1 MTTVINAVPSNVVEV
16 LGSNNSI
23 LAVVVVAVILG
34 LSMNALGDKAAT
46 IKSLLQN
53 LNDIVQVYMDFLIN
67 KVSPI
72 AIFCML
78 ARTFATYGTEYIRPT
93 LTFMI
98 ATIFISLALV
108 VTIYPIG
115 IFLLTGLNPF
125 KFAKK
130 IFKVGMFAAATQ
142 SSAATLPLNRK
153 TCMEELGCSKEISS
167 FVLPMGMTIN
177 MNGTTAMHMVAI
189 TFIATAAG
197 INITPTQLITAASPT
212 QKVGG
217 TASSK
222 LPKVTHAVKMESL
235 LDAFSFDELR
245 DFDRRVREA
254 GVEPE
259 YVVEIKIDGLSCSL
273 EYENGQLVRASTR
286 GDGVVGEDV
295 TANVRAIRSIPKTL
309 KDAPEFLEVRGEVYM
324 PHEAFQH
331 LCAEQ
336 ELQGAAPFKN
346 PRNAAA
352 GSLRQKDARIT
363 GSRGL
368 SIFVFNV
375 QQIRGKTLTKH
386 SESLDYLKSLGLPV
400 SPRYHVVH
408 DIEDAI
414 AEIENIGQ
422 NRSKLDFD
430 MDGAVIK
437 VNDFAQ
443 RELMGSTNKFPR
455 WAIAF
460 KYPPEVKETTLRS
473 IEVAVGRTGVLTPTA
488 CFDPV
493 FLAGTTVARATLHNE
508 DFIRQFGLCIGDT
521 IQVRKAGDIIPEV
534 IGVTHHAEGAEPYT
548 MPTVCPSCGA
558 PVVHLEDEA
567 ALRCVNPECPA
578 QALRNIIHFA
588 SRDAMDIEGLG
599 EAVATQLV
607 EKELVHSAADIYTL
621 TREQLL
627 ELDKFK
633 EKSADNLLQ
642 AITASKQNN
651 LDKLLFGFGIRNIG
665 DKAAALLAEHFG
677 TLQAIRE
684 ATAEQISQIDGFGG
698 VMAQSV
704 VEFFAKEGTTDLVH
718 RLADAGVNMQWKGEP
733 KGDKLAGKT
742 LVVTGTLETLSRNE
756 AEALIVKNGGKAS
769 GSVSKKTAYV
779 VAGAAAGSKLT
790 KAQAL
795 GVPVLTEQEFL
806 AMLQDA
812 PAEQET
818 T

>member
-1 MTTVINAVPSNVVEV
+1 LELEQAKKRVEELRTVIEK
-16 LGSNNSI
+16 NNR
-23 LAVVVVAVILG
+23 LYYDQDAPELEDFEYD
-34 LSMNALGDKAAT
+34 ALTRELKELEA
-46 IKSLLQN
+46 Q
-53 LNDIVQVYMDFLIN
+53 F
-67 KVSPI
+67 P
-72 AIFCML
+72 
-78 ARTFATYGTEYIRPT
+78 E
-93 LTFMI
+93 
-98 ATIFISLALV
+98 LV
-108 VTIYPIG
+108 
-115 IFLLTGLNPF
+115 
-125 KFAKK
+125 
-130 IFKVGMFAAATQ
+130 
-142 SSAATLPLNRK
+142 
-153 TCMEELGCSKEISS
+153 
-167 FVLPMGMTIN
+167 
-177 MNGTTAMHMVAI
+177 
-189 TFIATAAG
+189 
-197 INITPTQLITAASPT
+197 TPTSPT
-212 QKVGG
+212 QHVGG
-217 TASSK
+217 TPSGRFA
-222 LPKVTHAVKMESL
+222 KVTHAVKMESL
-235 LDAFSFDELR
+235 LDAFSFEELR

-273 EYENGQLVRASTR
+273 EYENGMLVRASTR

-295 TANVRAIRSIPKTL
+295 TANVKAIKRIPKQL
-309 KDAPEFLEVRGEVYM
+309 KNAPEFLEVRGEVYM
-324 PHEAFQH
+324 PHEAFRH

-352 GSLRQKDARIT
+352 GSLRQKDAKIT

-375 QQIRGKTLTKH
+375 QQIRGKELATH
-386 SESLDYLKSLGLPV
+386 AESLDYLKSLGLPV

-408 DIEDAI
+408 DIETAI
-414 AEIENIGQ
+414 AEIEQIGQ
-422 NRSKLDFD
+422 SRSTLDFD

-443 RELMGSTNKFPR
+443 RDRMGSTNKFPR

-508 DFIRQFGLCIGDT
+508 DFIRQLGLCIGDT

-534 IGVTHHAEGAEPYT
+534 IGVTHHEAEAQPYQ
-548 MPTVCPSCGA
+548 MPEVCPSCGA

-578 QALRNIIHFA
+578 QSLRNIIHFA
-588 SRDAMDIEGLG
+588 SRDAMDIDGLG
-599 EAVATQLV
+599 AAVAAQLV
-607 EKELVHSAADIYTL
+607 EKGLVHSAADLYDLTL
-621 TREQLL
+621 EQLL
-627 ELDKFK
+627 TLEKFK
-633 EKSADNLLQ
+633 EKSATNLLQ
-642 AITASKQNN
+642 AIENSKQNN

-677 TLQAIRE
+677 SLEAIRE
-684 ATAEQISQIDGFGG
+684 ATEEQISEIDGFGG

-704 VEFFAKEGTTDLVH
+704 TEFFAKDGTTDLIH
-718 RLADAGVNMQWKGEP
+718 RLADAGLNMQWKGEP

-779 VAGAAAGSKLT
+779 VAGTAAGSKLT

-795 GVPVLTEQEFL
+795 GVPVLTEEEFL
-806 AMLQDA
+806 AMLRDDEPTPEA
-812 PAEQET
+812 
-818 T
+818 

>member
-1 MTTVINAVPSNVVEV
+1 MAKEIKTIGV
-16 LGSNNSI
+16 LTSGGD
-23 LAVVVVAVILG
+23 APG
-34 LSMNALGDKAAT
+34 MNAAVRA
-46 IKSLLQN
+46 
-53 LNDIVQVYMDFLIN
+53 IVRAGISKGYRMMGIQRGYNGLIN
-67 KVSPI
+67 GECYEMNVRSVSEI
-72 AIFCML
+72 IHRGGTILYTARCLEFKTKEGQAKGL
-78 ARTFATYGTEYIRPT
+78 ARCKELGID
-93 LTFMI
+93 
-98 ATIFISLALV
+98 ALV
-108 VTIYPIG
+108 VIGGDGSFMGARALANQGIPCVGIPGTIDNDIACSEYTIG
-115 IFLLTGLNPF
+115 YDT
-125 KFAKK
+125 A
-130 IFKVGMFAAATQ
+130 
-142 SSAATLPLNRK
+142 
-153 TCMEELGCSKEISS
+153 
-167 FVLPMGMTIN
+167 
-177 MNGTTAMHMVAI
+177 MNTAVEAIDKLRDTTAPELEDFEYDALTRELKELEARFPQLV
-189 TFIATAAG
+189 TAT
-197 INITPTQLITAASPT
+197 SPT

-324 PHEAFQH
+324 PHKAFQH

-400 SPRYHVVH
+400 SPRYHVVR

-422 NRSKLDFD
+422 NRAKLDFD

-443 RELMGSTNKFPR
+443 RDDGFYQQVPALGRSLQVPARGQGDHPAQHRGGR
-455 WAIAF
+455 WPHRRA
-460 KYPPEVKETTLRS
+460 Y
-473 IEVAVGRTGVLTPTA
+473 PTA

-651 LDKLLFGFGIRNIG
+651 LDKLVFGFGIRNIG

-684 ATAEQISQIDGFGG
+684 ATAEQVSQIDGFGG

-806 AMLQDA
+806 AMLQDV
-812 PAEQET
+812 PVEQET

>member
-1 MTTVINAVPSNVVEV
+1 MELEQARSRVEE
-16 LGSNNSI
+16 LR
-23 LAVVVVAVILG
+23 AVIEKNNRLYYDQDAPE
-34 LSMNALGDKAAT
+34 LEDYEYDALTRELKALEA
-46 IKSLLQN
+46 Q
-53 LNDIVQVYMDFLIN
+53 F
-67 KVSPI
+67 P
-72 AIFCML
+72 
-78 ARTFATYGTEYIRPT
+78 E
-93 LTFMI
+93 
-98 ATIFISLALV
+98 LV
-108 VTIYPIG
+108 
-115 IFLLTGLNPF
+115 
-125 KFAKK
+125 
-130 IFKVGMFAAATQ
+130 
-142 SSAATLPLNRK
+142 
-153 TCMEELGCSKEISS
+153 
-167 FVLPMGMTIN
+167 
-177 MNGTTAMHMVAI
+177 
-189 TFIATAAG
+189 
-197 INITPTQLITAASPT
+197 TPTSPT
-212 QKVGG
+212 QHVGG
-217 TASSK
+217 TPSGRFA
-222 LPKVTHAVKMESL
+222 KVTHTVKMESL
-235 LDAFSFDELR
+235 LDAFSYDELR

-254 GVEPE
+254 DIEPE

-273 EYENGQLVRASTR
+273 EYQNGELVRASTR

-295 TANVRAIRSIPKTL
+295 TANVRAIRAIPKKL
-309 KDAPEFLEVRGEVYM
+309 KNAPEFLEVRGEVYM

-352 GSLRQKDARIT
+352 GSLRQKDAKIT

-368 SIFVFNV
+368 SIFIFNV
-375 QQIRGKTLTKH
+375 QQIRGHALTTH
-386 SESLDYLKSLGLPV
+386 AESLDYLKGLGLPV

-408 DIEDAI
+408 NIEDAI
-414 AEIENIGQ
+414 AEIEQIGQ

-437 VNDFAQ
+437 VNNFAQ
-443 RELMGSTNKFPR
+443 RDRMGSTNKFPR

-460 KYPPEVKETTLRS
+460 KYPPEVKETVLRS

-508 DFIRQFGLCIGDT
+508 DFIKQFGLCIGDT

-534 IGVTHHAEGAEPYT
+534 IGVAQHAANAQPYQ
-548 MPTVCPSCGA
+548 MPEVCPSCGA

-578 QALRNIIHFA
+578 QSLRNIIHFA
-588 SRDAMDIEGLG
+588 SRDAMDIDGLG
-599 EAVATQLV
+599 TAVATQLV
-607 EKELVHSAADIYTL
+607 EKEWVHSAADLYDL
-621 TREQLL
+621 TMENLL
-627 ELDKFK
+627 TLDKFK
-633 EKSADNLLQ
+633 EKSAANLLN
-642 AITASKQNN
+642 AIERSKQNN

-677 TLQAIRE
+677 SLQAIRE
-684 ATAEQISQIDGFGG
+684 ATVEQISEIDGFGG
-698 VMAQSV
+698 VMAQSI
-704 VEFFAKEGTTDLVH
+704 VEFFAKDGTTDLVH
-718 RLADAGVNMQWKGEP
+718 RLADAGLNMQWKGEP

-795 GVPVLTEQEFL
+795 GVPVLTEAEFL
-806 AMLQDA
+806 AMIDHGD
-812 PAEQET
+812 PSVYRKSRN
-818 T
+818 

>member
-1 MTTVINAVPSNVVEV
+1 MELEQAKKRVEE
-16 LGSNNSI
+16 LR
-23 LAVVVVAVILG
+23 AVIEKNNRLYYDQDAPE
-34 LSMNALGDKAAT
+34 LEDFEYDALMRE
-46 IKSLLQN
+46 L
-53 LNDIVQVYMDFLIN
+53 
-67 KVSPI
+67 
-72 AIFCML
+72 
-78 ARTFATYGTEYIRPT
+78 R
-93 LTFMI
+93 
-98 ATIFISLALV
+98 ALENQF
-108 VTIYPIG
+108 PQ
-115 IFLLTGLNPF
+115 LLT
-125 KFAKK
+125 
-130 IFKVGMFAAATQ
+130 
-142 SSAATLPLNRK
+142 
-153 TCMEELGCSKEISS
+153 ED
-167 FVLPMGMTIN
+167 
-177 MNGTTAMHMVAI
+177 
-189 TFIATAAG
+189 
-197 INITPTQLITAASPT
+197 SPT

-222 LPKVTHAVKMESL
+222 LPKVTHSVKMESL
-235 LDAFSFDELR
+235 LDAFSYDELR
-245 DFDRRVREA
+245 DFDRRVRDA
-254 GVEPE
+254 GIEPE

-273 EYENGQLVRASTR
+273 EYENGELVRASTR

-295 TANVRAIRSIPKTL
+295 TANVRAIKKIPKKL
-309 KDAPEFLEVRGEVYM
+309 KNAPEFLEVRGEVYM

-352 GSLRQKDARIT
+352 GSLRQKDAKIT

-368 SIFVFNV
+368 SIFIFNV
-375 QQIRGKTLTKH
+375 QQVRGKELTTH
-386 SESLDYLKSLGLPV
+386 AESLDYLKSLGLPV
-400 SPRYHVVH
+400 SPRYHIVH
-408 DIEDAI
+408 GIEDAI
-414 AEIENIGQ
+414 KEIEQIGQ

-437 VNDFAQ
+437 VNHFAQ
-443 RELMGSTNKFPR
+443 RDLMGSTNKFPR

-534 IGVTHHAEGAEPYT
+534 IGVVCHPEDAVPYQ
-548 MPTVCPSCGA
+548 MPKVCPSCGA

-578 QALRNIIHFA
+578 QSLRNIIHFA
-588 SRDAMDIEGLG
+588 SRDAMDIDGLG
-599 EAVATQLV
+599 TAVATQLV
-607 EKELVHSAADIYTL
+607 EKGLVHTVSDLYDLTL
-621 TREQLL
+621 EQLL
-627 ELDKFK
+627 TLEKFK
-633 EKSADNLLQ
+633 EKKATNLLH
-642 AITASKQNN
+642 AIENSKQNN

-677 TLQAIRE
+677 TLEAIRE
-684 ATAEQISQIDGFGG
+684 ADIEKISEIDGFGG
-698 VMAQSV
+698 VMGQSV
-704 VEFFAKEGTTDLVH
+704 VEFFAKDGTTDLIR
-718 RLADAGVNMQWKGEP
+718 RLADAGVNMTWKGEP
-733 KGDKLAGKT
+733 KGDKLAGMT

-779 VAGAAAGSKLT
+779 VAGTAAGSKLT

-795 GVPVLTEQEFL
+795 GVPVLTEEEFL
-806 AMLQDA
+806 AMLRDEPEA
-812 PAEQET
+812 
-818 T
+818 

>member
-1 MTTVINAVPSNVVEV
+1 MELEQAKKRVEE
-16 LGSNNSI
+16 LR
-23 LAVVVVAVILG
+23 AVIEKNNRLYYDQDAPE
-34 LSMNALGDKAAT
+34 LEDFEYDALTRELKELEA
-46 IKSLLQN
+46 Q
-53 LNDIVQVYMDFLIN
+53 Y
-67 KVSPI
+67 P
-72 AIFCML
+72 
-78 ARTFATYGTEYIRPT
+78 E
-93 LTFMI
+93 
-98 ATIFISLALV
+98 LV
-108 VTIYPIG
+108 
-115 IFLLTGLNPF
+115 
-125 KFAKK
+125 
-130 IFKVGMFAAATQ
+130 
-142 SSAATLPLNRK
+142 
-153 TCMEELGCSKEISS
+153 
-167 FVLPMGMTIN
+167 
-177 MNGTTAMHMVAI
+177 
-189 TFIATAAG
+189 
-197 INITPTQLITAASPT
+197 TPASPT
-212 QKVGG
+212 QHVGG
-217 TASSK
+217 TPSGRFA
-222 LPKVTHAVKMESL
+222 KVTHAVKMESL
-235 LDAFSFDELR
+235 LDAFSYDELR
-245 DFDRRVREA
+245 DFDRRVRDA
-254 GVEPE
+254 GIEPE

-273 EYENGQLVRASTR
+273 EYETGELVRASTR
-286 GDGVVGEDV
+286 GDG
-295 TANVRAIRSIPKTL
+295 TANVRAIKKIPKKL
-309 KDAPEFLEVRGEVYM
+309 KNAPEFLEVRGEVYM

-352 GSLRQKDARIT
+352 GSLRQKDAKIT

-375 QQIRGKTLTKH
+375 QQVRGKELTTH
-386 SESLDYLKSLGLPV
+386 AESLDYLKSLGLPV
-400 SPRYHVVH
+400 SPRYHIVH

-414 AEIENIGQ
+414 KEIEQIGQ

-437 VNDFAQ
+437 VNHFAQ
-443 RELMGSTNKFPR
+443 RDLMGSTNKFPR

-534 IGVTHHAEGAEPYT
+534 IGVVHHPENAEPYQ

-578 QALRNIIHFA
+578 QSLRNIIHFA
-588 SRDAMDIEGLG
+588 SRDAMDIDGLG
-599 EAVATQLV
+599 TAVATQLV
-607 EKELVHSAADIYTL
+607 EKDLVHSAADLYDLTL
-621 TREQLL
+621 EQLL
-627 ELDKFK
+627 TLEKFK
-633 EKSADNLLQ
+633 EKSATNLLH
-642 AITASKQNN
+642 AIENSKQNN

-677 TLQAIRE
+677 TLEAIRE
-684 ATAEQISQIDGFGG
+684 ADIEKISEIDGFGG
-698 VMAQSV
+698 VMGQSV
-704 VEFFAKEGTTDLVH
+704 VEFFAKDGTTDLIH
-718 RLADAGVNMQWKGEP
+718 RLADAGVNMTWKGEP
-733 KGDKLAGKT
+733 KGDKLAGMT

-779 VAGAAAGSKLT
+779 VAGTAAGSKLT

-795 GVPVLTEQEFL
+795 GVPVLTEEEFL
-806 AMLQDA
+806 AMLRDEPEA
-812 PAEQET
+812 
-818 T
+818 

>member
-1 MTTVINAVPSNVVEV
+1 
-16 LGSNNSI
+16 
-23 LAVVVVAVILG
+23 
-34 LSMNALGDKAAT
+34 
-46 IKSLLQN
+46 
-53 LNDIVQVYMDFLIN
+53 
-67 KVSPI
+67 
-72 AIFCML
+72 
-78 ARTFATYGTEYIRPT
+78 
-93 LTFMI
+93 
-98 ATIFISLALV
+98 
-108 VTIYPIG
+108 
-115 IFLLTGLNPF
+115 
-125 KFAKK
+125 
-130 IFKVGMFAAATQ
+130 
-142 SSAATLPLNRK
+142 
-153 TCMEELGCSKEISS
+153 
-167 FVLPMGMTIN
+167 
-177 MNGTTAMHMVAI
+177 
-189 TFIATAAG
+189 
-197 INITPTQLITAASPT
+197 
-212 QKVGG
+212 
-217 TASSK
+217 
-222 LPKVTHAVKMESL
+222 
-235 LDAFSFDELR
+235 
-245 DFDRRVREA
+245 
-254 GVEPE
+254 
-259 YVVEIKIDGLSCSL
+259 
-273 EYENGQLVRASTR
+273 
-286 GDGVVGEDV
+286 
-295 TANVRAIRSIPKTL
+295 
-309 KDAPEFLEVRGEVYM
+309 M

-352 GSLRQKDARIT
+352 GSLRQKDAKIT

-368 SIFVFNV
+368 SIFIFNV
-375 QQIRGKTLTKH
+375 QQIRGKELTTH

-408 DIEDAI
+408 DIEQAI
-414 AEIENIGQ
+414 AEIEQIGQ

-437 VNDFAQ
+437 VNNFAQ
-443 RELMGSTNKFPR
+443 RDRMGSTNKFPR

-534 IGVTHHAEGAEPYT
+534 IGVTRHAEGAEPFA

-578 QALRNIIHFA
+578 QSLRNIIHFA
-588 SRDAMDIEGLG
+588 SRDAMDIDGLG
-599 EAVATQLV
+599 TAAATQLV
-607 EKELVHSAADIYTL
+607 EKGMVHSAADLYDL

-627 ELDKFK
+627 TLDKFK
-633 EKSADNLLQ
+633 EKSADNLLA
-642 AITASKQNN
+642 AIERSKENN

-684 ATAEQISQIDGFGG
+684 ASIEQISGIDGFGG

-704 VEFFAKEGTTDLVH
+704 AEFFAKEGTSDLVH
-718 RLADAGVNMQWKGEP
+718 RLADAGLNMQWKGEP

-779 VAGAAAGSKLT
+779 VAGTAAGSKLT

-795 GVPVLTEQEFL
+795 GVPVLTEAEFL
-806 AMLQDA
+806 DLLKD
-812 PAEQET
+812 ES
-818 T
+818 

>member
-1 MTTVINAVPSNVVEV
+1 MTSESAAPLFIFTQPEV
-16 LGSNNSI
+16 LWYTIARELRRGALSRVRQESGTVE
-23 LAVVVVAVILG
+23 LEQAKKRVEELRAVIEKNNRLYYDQDAPE
-34 LSMNALGDKAAT
+34 LEDFEYDALMRE
-46 IKSLLQN
+46 L
-53 LNDIVQVYMDFLIN
+53 
-67 KVSPI
+67 
-72 AIFCML
+72 
-78 ARTFATYGTEYIRPT
+78 R
-93 LTFMI
+93 
-98 ATIFISLALV
+98 ALENQF
-108 VTIYPIG
+108 PQ
-115 IFLLTGLNPF
+115 LLT
-125 KFAKK
+125 
-130 IFKVGMFAAATQ
+130 
-142 SSAATLPLNRK
+142 
-153 TCMEELGCSKEISS
+153 ED
-167 FVLPMGMTIN
+167 
-177 MNGTTAMHMVAI
+177 
-189 TFIATAAG
+189 
-197 INITPTQLITAASPT
+197 SPT

-222 LPKVTHAVKMESL
+222 LPKVTHSVKMESL
-235 LDAFSFDELR
+235 LDAFSYDELR
-245 DFDRRVREA
+245 DFDRRVRDA
-254 GVEPE
+254 GIEPE

-273 EYENGQLVRASTR
+273 EYENGELVRASTR

-295 TANVRAIRSIPKTL
+295 TANVRAIKKIPKKL
-309 KDAPEFLEVRGEVYM
+309 KNAPEFLEVRGEVYM

-352 GSLRQKDARIT
+352 GSLRQKDAKIT

-375 QQIRGKTLTKH
+375 QQVRGKELTTH
-386 SESLDYLKSLGLPV
+386 AESLDYLKSLGLPV
-400 SPRYHVVH
+400 SPRYHIVH

-414 AEIENIGQ
+414 KEIEQIGQ

-437 VNDFAQ
+437 VNRFAQ
-443 RELMGSTNKFPR
+443 RDLMGSTNKFPR

-534 IGVTHHAEGAEPYT
+534 IGVVCHPEDAVPYQ
-548 MPTVCPSCGA
+548 MPKVCPSCGA

-578 QALRNIIHFA
+578 QSLRNIIHFA
-588 SRDAMDIEGLG
+588 SRDAMDIDGLG
-599 EAVATQLV
+599 TAVATQLV
-607 EKELVHSAADIYTL
+607 EKGLVHTVSDLYDLTL
-621 TREQLL
+621 EQLL
-627 ELDKFK
+627 TLEKFK
-633 EKSADNLLQ
+633 EKKATNLLH
-642 AITASKQNN
+642 AIENSKQNN

-677 TLQAIRE
+677 TLEAIRE
-684 ATAEQISQIDGFGG
+684 ADIEKISEIDGFGG
-698 VMAQSV
+698 VMGQSV
-704 VEFFAKEGTTDLVH
+704 VEFFAKDGTTDLIR
-718 RLADAGVNMQWKGEP
+718 RLADAGVNMTWKGEP
-733 KGDKLAGKT
+733 KGDKLAGMT

-779 VAGAAAGSKLT
+779 VAGTAAGSKLT

-795 GVPVLTEQEFL
+795 GVPVLTEEEFL
-806 AMLQDA
+806 AMLRDEPEA
-812 PAEQET
+812 
-818 T
+818 

>member
-1 MTTVINAVPSNVVEV
+1 MELEQARKRAEELRVIIEK
-16 LGSNNSI
+16 NNR
-23 LAVVVVAVILG
+23 LYYDQDAPELE
-34 LSMNALGDKAAT
+34 
-46 IKSLLQN
+46 
-53 LNDIVQVYMDFLIN
+53 DF
-67 KVSPI
+67 
-72 AIFCML
+72 
-78 ARTFATYGTEYIRPT
+78 EYD
-93 LTFMI
+93 
-98 ATIFISLALV
+98 A
-108 VTIYPIG
+108 
-115 IFLLTGLNPF
+115 
-125 KFAKK
+125 
-130 IFKVGMFAAATQ
+130 
-142 SSAATLPLNRK
+142 LNR
-153 TCMEELGCSKEISS
+153 ELK
-167 FVLPMGMTIN
+167 
-177 MNGTTAMHMVAI
+177 
-189 TFIATAAG
+189 
-197 INITPTQLITAASPT
+197 QLEAEYPELVTAASPT
-212 QKVGG
+212 QHVGG

-222 LPKVTHAVKMESL
+222 FTKVTHAVKMESL
-235 LDAFSFDELR
+235 QDAFSFDELR
-245 DFDRRVREA
+245 EFDARVRDA
-254 GVEPE
+254 GVKPE
-259 YVVEIKIDGLSCSL
+259 YVVEAKIDGLSVSL
-273 EYENGQLVRASTR
+273 EYRMGQLVRGSTR

-295 TANVRAIRSIPKTL
+295 TENILTIRDIPHEL
-309 KDAPEFLEVRGEVYM
+309 PDAPDFLEVRGEVYM
-324 PHEAFQH
+324 PHSAFFKLKEQ
-331 LCAEQ
+331 Q
-336 ELQGAAPFKN
+336 ELEDKTPFKN

-352 GSLRQKDARIT
+352 GSLRQKDAKIT
-363 GSRGL
+363 AGRGL
-368 SIFVFNV
+368 SIFVFNL
-375 QQIRGKTLTKH
+375 QQCEGRSFKTHHET
-386 SESLDYLKSLGLPV
+386 LDYIKSLGFPV
-400 SPRYHVVH
+400 SPRYSVFEN
-408 DIEDAI
+408 IEDAI
-414 AEIENIGQ
+414 REIEAIGEA
-422 NRSKLDFD
+422 RGTLEYDI
-430 MDGAVIK
+430 DGAVIK
-437 VNDFAQ
+437 VNDLAA
-443 RELMGSTNKFPR
+443 RRTLGSTNKFPR

-460 KYPPEVKETTLRS
+460 KYPPEVKESVVRD
-473 IEVAVGRTGVLTPTA
+473 IEVTVGRTGVLTPTA
-488 CFDPV
+488 VFDPI
-493 FLAGTTVARATLHNE
+493 FLAGTSVSRASLHNG
-508 DFIRQFGLCIGDT
+508 DIIASLGVGIGDT
-521 IQVRKAGDIIPEV
+521 IKVRKAGDIIPEV

-684 ATAEQISQIDGFGG
+684 ATAEQVSQIDGFGG

-806 AMLQDA
+806 AMLQDV
-812 PAEQET
+812 PVEQET